1 MKPNNKQEIINDLK
15 THNIEDYEKKLE
27 MVKLF
32 IILF

>member
-15 THNIEDYEKKLE
+15 THNIEDYEKQNKD
-27 MVKLF
+27 VKLF